1 MWMNDPFITRVSS
14 RVGGVG
20 GVAGV
25 VGGAVGGVDE
35 DEDEDEDEEDDG
47 AIDRAG
53 FCCWTYSLLRHSGID
68 WTLTLEHASKKG
80 WVRCWDGGW
89 DACCSCMAPICVLNH
104 VLSSTRGW
112 RTASC
117 WACSVTLRR
126 SISTWSWNSC
136 CCKVWSCCLV
146 AGCRC
151 FNRSSR
157 WLCFRCLRSSFCC
170 CLGSSFCSLSC
181 SRRASR
187 CCFSCSRCCFCCS
200 RCCFSCSR
208 CCWCCSHCNVKPR
221 SLSSFSSVVNTS
233 AGFSTARLVKSLSS
247 SAGKGLIVLLS

>member
-35 DEDEDEDEEDDG
+35 DEDEDEDEDVG

-68 WTLTLEHASKKG
+68 WTLMLEHASKKG

-89 DACCSCMAPICVLNH
+89 DACCFCKAAICVSNH
-104 VLSSTRGW
+104 VLSLTRGW
-112 RTASC
+112 RTSSC

-136 CCKVWSCCLV
+136 CCKEWRCCLV
-146 AGCRC
+146 SSGRC
-151 FNRSSR
+151 VNKSSC
-157 WLCFRCLRSSFCC
+157 WICFRCLRGSFCC
-170 CLGSSFCSLSC
+170 CCCSRRFLSSCCCCCWSKGSFFC

-187 CCFSCSRCCFCCS
+187 RILRSSSCCFSCCVNE
-200 RCCFSCSR
+200 FSFGFPKRS
-208 CCWCCSHCNVKPR
+208 KYLT
-221 SLSSFSSVVNTS
+221 SLSYCSIKINHFNYPFTLFNT
-233 AGFSTARLVKSLSS
+233 LVFW
-247 SAGKGLIVLLS
+247 